1 MAINLYDTYTMLE
14 AVKLIKPRSTFLRD
28 RYFPTSASDIFTTKS
43 VLVDYVDETGNK
55 LAPAVMPHVG
65 GIPVAREGYET
76 EELTPPKFA
85 PERVLTVDQLE
96 TRLAGENVFGG
107 LTPQER
113 EASILRSDL
122 ERLDEIIANREEYL
136 AAQTLLNNG
145 YTLKQYADRYTEK
158 YTEKTINFYSGSSN
172 PAVYRPQATWSATST
187 AIIADIAAMCDLLIK
202 RGLPATDLVVSGT
215 VADVLLGNE
224 AILKLLDNR
233 RFILAQEVSPA
244 EQANGSVLI
253 AVLNVK
259 GHQVN
264 VYSYT
269 KEYEA
274 DNGVSTPYLPDGYCF
289 VTAPGMGRTA
299 YGAIT
304 QLEQGSDTHTTYA
317 ARRVPKV
324 ISDARDNTRTL
335 IEQSRPLVMP
345 KARNAAISAK
355 VIF

>member
-1 MAINLYDTYTMLE
+1 MINLYDTYTMLE
-14 AVKLIKPRSTFLRD
+14 AVRMMKPRSTFLRD
-28 RYFPTSASDIFTTKS
+28 RYFPTGASDIFTTKS
-43 VLVDYVDETGNK
+43 ILIDFVDEVGNR

-65 GIPVAREGYET
+65 GIPIAREGYET

-85 PERVLTVDQLE
+85 PERVLSADQLE
-96 TRLAGENVFGG
+96 TRAAGENVFGG
-107 LTPQER
+107 MTPQER
-113 EASILRSDL
+113 EGAILRADL
-122 ERLDEIIANREEYL
+122 QRLDDIIGNREEHM
-136 AAQTLLNNG
+136 AAQTLLFNG
-145 YTLKQYADRYTEK
+145 YTLKQYADRYSEK
-158 YTEKTINFYSGSSN
+158 YAEKTINFYSGASN
-172 PAVYRPQATWSATST
+172 PATYTPAAPWSTAST
-187 AIIADIAAMCDLLIK
+187 AIISDIAAMCDLLTR
-202 RGLPATDLVVSGT
+202 RGLGATDLVVSGT

-233 RFILAQEVSPA
+233 RFILAQEVSPS

-259 GHQVN
+259 GHMVN
-264 VYSYT
+264 VYAYT
-269 KEYEA
+269 KEYE
-274 DNGVSTPYLPDGYCF
+274 DEDGKSKPYIPDGYCF

-304 QLEQGSDTHTTYA
+304 QLDQGSDTHTTYA

-324 ISDARDNTRTL
+324 ISDPRDNTRTL

-345 KARNAAISAK
+345 KARNSCISAK